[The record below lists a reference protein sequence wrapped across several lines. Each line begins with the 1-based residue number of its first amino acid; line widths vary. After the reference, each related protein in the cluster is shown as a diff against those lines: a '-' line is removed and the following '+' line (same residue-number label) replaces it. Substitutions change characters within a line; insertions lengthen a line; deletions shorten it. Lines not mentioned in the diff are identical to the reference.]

1 MKILLCLLLLTPLLG
16 WGQARPDDFI
26 YIRHLGAQERE
37 IPDRC
42 LTRGEYTMETA
53 GGQPTGRSAY
63 YYVVGDDLTPL
74 LAYLARR
81 QHHHRTLTR
90 EEENGTFAFRY
101 QQAGTAQVLYL
112 HRRPFKAFVRYTIRV
127 SKHIHGAD
135 TPLVFQLLEG
145 LLEDFTRPTRKERR
159 MFSL

>member
-16 WGQARPDDFI
+16 RGQARPDDFI

-42 LTRGEYTMETA
+42 LTRGEYVMEPS
-53 GGQPTGRSAY
+53 GMPDQPAD

-74 LAYLARR
+74 LAYLVRR

-101 QQAGTAQVLYL
+101 QRDGTAQVLYL

-127 SKHIHGAD
+127 SKRLHGAD
-135 TPLVFQLLEG
+135 TPVVFQLLEG
-145 LLEDFTRPTRKERR
+145 LLEDFTRPTKKERR